1 MRAQL
6 LAFAV
11 LFVFIWLM
19 HKPFDVHSSSR
30 RWLVKLHE
38 VLEWLLTALGVWI
51 AVQWAMQF
59 FPK

>member
-6 LAFAV
+6 LAFAA

-19 HKPFDVHSSSR
+19 HRPFDVHSPSR

-38 VLEWLLTALGVWI
+38 MLEWLLTALGVWI

-59 FPK
+59 FRK